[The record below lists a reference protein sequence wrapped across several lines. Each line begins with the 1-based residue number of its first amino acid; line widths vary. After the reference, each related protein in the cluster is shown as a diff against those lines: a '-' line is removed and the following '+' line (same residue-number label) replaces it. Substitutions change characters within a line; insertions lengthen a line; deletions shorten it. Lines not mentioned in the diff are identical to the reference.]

1 MITDVAW
8 FSASRLTAIL
18 RDALNVSPLVVSGVK
33 AAQLSFKTA
42 YNAQLFRLTLT
53 YDQATPA
60 APATLIAKLPPDRA
74 EMAENCAVFQPGTKE
89 AWFYRAIA
97 PTGCITAPQCYFAL
111 AERATG
117 LAALLLTD
125 LGELETTSQTAGMS
139 IADATLALQEAAR
152 LHACWWNQENSAA
165 LAELRDLN
173 NNGAD
178 STALVDQFYA
188 EAWPHFLQN
197 AQFAIS
203 ATVNAFGATLVGRG
217 AVIEALCDNSPK
229 TLLHG
234 DFRVDNMLFAG
245 RSAQRQCYVLDWE
258 DVSVGCCAT
267 DVTWLIAGCVPAI
280 DADQEQQLLKSYHT
294 ALCTN
299 GVTTYTYEQ
308 CLWDYRRA
316 MVERFVQGILSGTIA
331 DPALATIDERAFARA
346 MGERF
351 VAAAE
356 RLALQELL

>member
-1 MITDVAW
+1 MITDVTW
-8 FSASRLTAIL
+8 FSASRLTEIL
-18 RDALNVSPLVVSGVK
+18 RNALNVSPLVVSGVN

-53 YDQATPA
+53 YDQAIPA
-60 APATLIAKLPPDRA
+60 APATLIAKLAPYHA
-74 EMAENCAVFQPGTKE
+74 EMAENCVTFQPGTKE
-89 AWFYRAIA
+89 AWFYRTIA
-97 PTGCITAPQCYFAL
+97 PTGCVTAPQCYFAL

-117 LAALLLTD
+117 RGTLLLAD
-125 LGELETTSQTAGMS
+125 LGELEATSQTTGMS

-152 LHACWWNQENSAA
+152 LHARWWDQENHEA
-165 LAELRDLN
+165 LAELLDLN
-173 NNGAD
+173 NNGGD
-178 STALVDQFYA
+178 STTLVDQFYA
-188 EAWPHFLQN
+188 EAWPNFLQN
-197 AQFAIS
+197 AQFAIP
-203 ATVNAFGATLVGRG
+203 ATVSTFGATLIGRG
-217 AVIEALCDNSPK
+217 AVLEALCDNSPK

-234 DFRVDNMLFAG
+234 DFRVDNMLFDG

-258 DVSVGCCAT
+258 DVSVGCSAT

-308 CLWDYRRA
+308 CLLDYRRA
-316 MVERFVQGILSGTIA
+316 MVERFVQGVLSGTVYE
-331 DPALATIDERAFARA
+331 PATATSDERAFARA

-356 RLALQELL
+356 RLALHALI

>member
-8 FSASRLTAIL
+8 FSADRLTEIL
-18 RDALNVSPLVVSGVK
+18 RNALPTSPIVVRKVDAVKLGLK
-33 AAQLSFKTA
+33 AA
-42 YNAQLFRLTLT
+42 YRAQLFRLILA
-53 YDQATPA
+53 YDQATRDT
-60 APATLIAKLPPDRA
+60 PATLIAKLPPDQA
-74 EMAENCAVFQPGTKE
+74 EMAENCVVFQPGTKE
-89 AWFYRAIA
+89 AWFYRSIA
-97 PTGCITAPQCYFAL
+97 PTGCITVPQCYFAL

-117 LAALLLTD
+117 QAALLLAD
-125 LGELETTSQTAGMS
+125 LGEMEATSQTIGMS
-139 IADATLALQEAAR
+139 IADATLALQEAAQ
-152 LHACWWNQENSAA
+152 LHARWWNQENSAA

-173 NNGAD
+173 DNGDD

-188 EAWPHFLQN
+188 EAWPYFLQN
-197 AQFAIS
+197 AQFAIP
-203 ATVNAFGATLVGRG
+203 ATVRAFGATLVGRG
-217 AVIEALCDNSPK
+217 AVLESLCDNSPK

-258 DVSVGCCAT
+258 DVGLGCCAT
-267 DVTWLIAGCVPAI
+267 DVAWLIAGCVSAI

-294 ALCTN
+294 ALCAN

-308 CLWDYRRA
+308 CLLDYRRA
-316 MVERFVQGILSGTIA
+316 MVERFVQGVLSGTVYE
-331 DPALATIDERAFARA
+331 PATATSDERAFARA

-356 RLALQELL
+356 RLALHELI